1 MKLKSIYFSLALFF
15 IATGSIFAQKADWEN
30 QGVIDRNKE
39 QAHATFVSFS
49 SYTDAVNNNVEKTKS
64 ISLDG
69 IWKFNWVRKPSD
81 RPKDFYNKDFDDS
94 SWNDI
99 KVPGNWELEG
109 YGVPIYVNHP
119 YEFADRRTPITELK
133 YGPNPPQV
141 PHDYNPIGSYRKN
154 FTIPASWT
162 NDEVFI
168 YLGSVKSAFYIWVN
182 GEKVGYSQGSK
193 LPSEF
198 NITKYIQPGKV
209 NNVSLEVY
217 RWSDASYLECQDFW
231 RISGIERSVK
241 VYAQPKT
248 RIRDFEV
255 VSILDNSYQNGVL
268 GLDVSLKNHLD
279 KSAKLVLD
287 VALLDGDKEIFNN
300 EQKLKIE
307 KSAEAKVHISGNIV
321 DVKKWSAEH
330 PNLYTLVITLKDKR
344 GNVLEST
351 SSKIGFRS
359 IEIKGGQFLIN
370 GVAVLLK
377 GVNIQE
383 HNPETGHVVD
393 EELMMKD
400 LELMK
405 QFNINA
411 VRLSHYP
418 QPERWYELCDEY
430 GIYIV
435 DEANIESHG
444 MGYGERSLAKDPS
457 WEKEHVDRMVRMV
470 QRDKNH
476 PSVVI
481 WSMGNEAGN
490 GVNFYAGY
498 KAIKENDATKRP
510 VQYERVE
517 RWRGNLDFDWNSDI
531 IVPQYPSPA
540 GFEYMA
546 QQRIDRPFIPSE
558 YAHSMGNSTGNF
570 QDYWDVIKK
579 YPQLQGGFI
588 WDWVDQG
595 LWKTN
600 ENGDKFL
607 AYGGDYGTNMPS
619 DGNFLINGI
628 ITSDRKP
635 QPALYEVKKAQ
646 QPIDFKAMNIWEG
659 KARINVSNYFDFTNT
674 NEYNFVAYI
683 KADGKKVADIALP
696 EISVEPHLGKSFT
709 IEYRKS
715 IEFKP
720 NTEYFLFIEART
732 KEKTRLVP
740 ANHVI
745 AVDQFRLPDYEVKEE
760 EKALANSISFKKTSS
775 ETIISNKD
783 VEVVFN
789 NKKGIISSYKYKG
802 TEYIENSNG
811 LRPDFWRAVTD
822 NDFGSAMEKKNIN
835 WKKST
840 LNNTVSSLK
849 VKKVSKSVVEVDVTY
864 NLAEVN
870 TKLNTIYTISSDG
883 KIHVANE
890 LFASETEKSDLP
902 RFGMN
907 MQLKSSFN
915 NFTYFGRGPWEN
927 YRDRNVSSLVDLYSS
942 KAKDQ
947 KFDYVRPQEN
957 GNKTNV
963 RWAALTDDNGNGLLA
978 ISDNISG
985 FSTTAMPYLTKDFDA
1000 REFYDYGPVHLESMH
1015 PYQVKERDLVRWN
1028 IDFMQRGVAGVDSWA
1043 SKPLAKYMVYADKN
1057 IKYGFTLVPVT
1068 GANVDELIKISKK

>member
-1 MKLKSIYFSLALFF
+1 MKLRKIYL
-15 IATGSIFAQKADWEN
+15 SIFAALVSTVGMAQKADWEN
-30 QGVIDRNKE
+30 TAIIDINKE
-39 QAHATFVSFS
+39 AAHSTFA
-49 SYTDAVNNNVEKTKS
+49 SYTNEKDAINKELSSIKS
-64 ISLDG
+64 LSLDG
-69 IWKFNWVRKPSD
+69 TWKFNWVKKPAD
-81 RPKDFYNKDFDDS
+81 RPIDFFEKNFDDS
-94 SWNDI
+94 SWNNI
-99 KVPGNWELEG
+99 KVPGNWEVEG

-133 YGPNPPQV
+133 DGPKPPQI
-141 PHDYNPIGSYRKN
+141 PHDYNPVGSYRKN
-154 FTIPASWT
+154 FSIPANWSD
-162 NDEVFI
+162 DEIFI

-182 GEKVGYSQGSK
+182 GQKVGYSQGSK

-198 NITKYIQPGKV
+198 NITKYIETGKE

-255 VSILDNSYQNGVL
+255 VSILDKGYQNGVL
-268 GLDVSLKNHLD
+268 NLNVDLKNHLD
-279 KSAKLVLD
+279 NSKKLILD
-287 VALLDGDKEIFNN
+287 VKLLDGEKSIFSD

-307 KSAEAKVHISGNIV
+307 KNSDLKANVNTTIV

-330 PNLYTLVITLKDKR
+330 PNLYTLVLTLKDKR

-351 SSKIGFRS
+351 SSRIGFRS
-359 IEIKGGQFLIN
+359 VEIKGGQFLVN

-383 HNPETGHVVD
+383 HNPETGHVVN

-444 MGYGERSLAKDPS
+444 MGYGEKSLAKDPA

-476 PSVVI
+476 PSVII

-498 KAIKENDATKRP
+498 KAIKANDATNRP

-517 RWRGNLDFDWNSDI
+517 KWRGNLDFDWNSDI
-531 IVPQYPSPA
+531 IVPQYPDPA

-546 QQRIDRPFIPSE
+546 QQRLDRPFIPSE

-570 QDYWDVIKK
+570 QDYWDIIKK

-595 LWKTN
+595 IWKT
-600 ENGDKFL
+600 DKDGNRFL
-607 AYGGDYGTNMPS
+607 AYGGDFGENMPT

-646 QPIDFKAMNIWEG
+646 QPIDFKVMNFWNG
-659 KARINVSNYFDFTNT
+659 NARINVSNYFDFTNT

-683 KADGKKVADIALP
+683 TADGKKIADIKLP
-696 EISVEPHLGKSFT
+696 EINVKPHLGMPFT
-709 IEYRKS
+709 IEYSKL
-715 IEFKP
+715 FTVNP
-720 NTEYFLFIEART
+720 NTEYFLTIEART
-732 KEKTRLVP
+732 KEATRLVP
-740 ANHVI
+740 ADHVI
-745 AVDQFRLPDYEVKEE
+745 AVDQFRLPEYEVAK
-760 EKALANSISFKKTSS
+760 EKANSVKSISFKKTSK
-775 ETIISNKD
+775 ETKISNSD
-783 VEVVFN
+783 VTVVFD
-789 NKKGIISSYKYKG
+789 NKSGIISSYQYKG
-802 TEYIENSNG
+802 LEFINESNG

-822 NDFGSAMEKKNIN
+822 NDFGSHMEQDNIN
-835 WKKST
+835 WKKAT
-840 LNNTVSSLK
+840 LNNTVSSFK
-849 VKKVSKSVVEVDVTY
+849 VKKISKSVVEVAVTY
-864 NLAEVN
+864 KLAEVN
-870 TKLNTIYTISSDG
+870 TKLETTYRISGDG
-883 KIHVANE
+883 KIHIANE
-890 LFASETEKSDLP
+890 LFASKTEKSDLP

-907 MQLKSSFN
+907 MQLKSTFN

-927 YRDRNVSSLVDLYSS
+927 YRDRKVSSLVGLYSS
-942 KAKDQ
+942 KAEDQ

-957 GNKTNV
+957 GNKTDV
-963 RWAALTDDNGNGLLA
+963 RWAALTDDNGNGLIA
-978 ISDNISG
+978 ISDTISG
-985 FSTTAMPYLTKDFDA
+985 FSTTAMPYLTEDFDA
-1000 REFYDYGPVHLESMH
+1000 RTLYDYKPVNLEDKH
-1015 PYQVKERDLVRWN
+1015 PYQIKKRDLVRWN
-1028 IDFMQRGVAGVDSWA
+1028 IDFMQRGVAGVDSWY
-1043 SKPLAKYMVYADKN
+1043 SKPLKKYMVYADKN

-1068 GANVDELIKISKK
+1068 KANTDKLIELSKK